1 MLSAPSIAP
10 LIPTSHPLPNGNTL
24 FHFRNDSLGIVR
36 NLCQA
41 VLY

>member
-24 FHFRNDSLGIVR
+24 FLSLGISD
-36 NLCQA
+36 LIDDIG
-41 VLY
+41 